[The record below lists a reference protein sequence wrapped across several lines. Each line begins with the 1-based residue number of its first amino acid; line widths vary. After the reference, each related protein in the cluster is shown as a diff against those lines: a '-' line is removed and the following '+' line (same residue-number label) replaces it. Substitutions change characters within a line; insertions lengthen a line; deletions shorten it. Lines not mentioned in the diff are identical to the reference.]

1 MIDTVNL
8 HPTENSISEGSD
20 IPPMAPT
27 IFNTG
32 RGPVLAMD
40 WPGICSIG
48 MMREGSET
56 STVAV
61 MIYDPRPV
69 LGHEG
74 PGTAALSQMTA
85 EQARNF
91 GASLIELADQ
101 IDGGSRQ

>member
-1 MIDTVNL
+1 MTNTVDL
-8 HPTENSISEGSD
+8 YPAENAICEGND
-20 IPPMAPT
+20 IPPMEPT
-27 IFNTG
+27 VFNTG
-32 RGPVLAMD
+32 RGPVLATD

-48 MMREGSET
+48 MVRDGVEK

-61 MIYDPRPV
+61 MIYDPKPF
-69 LGHEG
+69 LGFGG

-101 IDGGSRQ
+101 MDGTPRQ